1 MNDMENIK
9 ALEAGI
15 LAQITANEEE
25 ATLVRNLRLSIMTR
39 QRRRAEVRAIL
50 MRINEYPKNPE
61 PRKNRRKAVLGSV
74 RSFMKMNPVSYG
86 ERNDVA

>member
-1 MNDMENIK
+1 MNI
-9 ALEAGI
+9 
-15 LAQITANEEE
+15 EE
-25 ATLVRNLRLSIMTR
+25 AFAGMDSYRTNRLAEAETTAQAYNLRTSHMTR
-39 QRRRAEVRAIL
+39 QRRRQEVRAIL